1 MISLTP
7 QKVHDRVKAR
17 QSKDS
22 FEEINFVG
30 RSSSFTVLGYVTM
43 GLALLIILVPLWW
56 IVSTSAKTQGDIYT
70 SPATY
75 WPNPW
80 TFENYRIVQNDLAFG
95 SYLRNSI
102 IITVVLS
109 SIKIVLGVASAYALA
124 LLRFPGRNL
133 VFMVVIAS
141 LMVPNQITVISN
153 YSLIANLGLRN
164 TFAGI
169 ILPLAGTAFGTFLMR
184 NHFLSLPKE
193 VIESARIDGAGPL
206 KLLFRIVLPMSWST
220 LSAFALITIV
230 NDWNEYLWPFLMSDD
245 ESTAP
250 LQIGLTFLQNNEG
263 LTNWGPVM
271 AGTVLA
277 VLPVLIVFVIMQKSM
292 IKGLT
297 SGAVKG

>member
-1 MISLTP
+1 MKFFSRKKDDPVL
-7 QKVHDRVKAR
+7 VH
-17 QSKDS
+17 
-22 FEEINFVG
+22 EEEVNYVG
-30 RSSSFTVLGYVTM
+30 QTKGFKILGYVAM
-43 GLALLIILVPLWW
+43 VMSLIIILVPIYW
-56 IVSTSAKTQGDIYT
+56 IVLASFKTASDIYV

-75 WPNPW
+75 FPNPP
-80 TFENYRIVQNDLAFG
+80 TIENYQTVHTDLAFTT
-95 SYLRNSI
+95 YFRNSV
-102 IITVVLS
+102 IITVFLS
-109 SIKIVLGVASAYALA
+109 AIKIALGVTSAYALA
-124 LLRFPGRNL
+124 LLRFPGRNI
-133 VFMVVIAS
+133 VFLLVIAS

-153 YSLIANLGLRN
+153 YALISSLGLRN
-164 TFAGI
+164 TFLGI

-184 NHFLSLPKE
+184 NHFLSLPTE
-193 VIESARIDGAGPL
+193 VIEAARMDGAGPV
-206 KLLFRIVLPMSWST
+206 KLLFRVVLPMSWPT

-245 ESTAP
+245 ERTAP

-277 VLPVLIVFVIMQKSM
+277 VIPVLIVFLILQKSM